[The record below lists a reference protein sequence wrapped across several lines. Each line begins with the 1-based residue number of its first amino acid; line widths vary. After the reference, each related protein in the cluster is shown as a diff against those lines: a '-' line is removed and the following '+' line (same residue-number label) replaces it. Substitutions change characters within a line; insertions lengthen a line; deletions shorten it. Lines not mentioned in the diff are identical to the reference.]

1 MTKADVTTTHDPASL
16 AAWEKA
22 IEGEIAEIASMMA
35 PLQTKLDAA
44 REKLDLVQR
53 LRHLVVGSRK
63 SDKPSNPASNG
74 AATSPSLEVEG
85 HIEAI
90 LEKAGEPLHIGS
102 IRQQLIERGVPL
114 PGRGDEANIIL
125 RLRRAPNQFVR
136 TGRGMYGLSRWNL
149 QAVPPS
155 AKKRRFRRR
164 RKAAA

>member
-1 MTKADVTTTHDPASL
+1 DPAAL

-22 IEGEIAEIASMMA
+22 IEGEIAEIAATMT
-35 PLQTKLDAA
+35 PLQKRLDAA

-53 LRHLVVGSRK
+53 LRHLVAGGGK
-63 SDKPSNPASNG
+63 PDKPSNPASSG
-74 AATSPSLEVEG
+74 AGTNTPLEVEG

-90 LEKAGEPLHIGS
+90 LEKAGEPVHIGS
-102 IRQQLIERGVPL
+102 IRQQLIERGIPL

-125 RLRRAPNQFVR
+125 RLRRAPDRFVR
-136 TGRGMYGLSRWNL
+136 TGRGMYGLSRWNI

>member
-1 MTKADVTTTHDPASL
+1 MPKGDVGTAHDPAAL
-16 AAWEKA
+16 AEWEEA
-22 IEGEIAEIASMMA
+22 IQAEIAEIVATMT
-35 PLQTKLDAA
+35 PLQARLDAA

-53 LRHLVVGSRK
+53 LRHLVAGAGNPN
-63 SDKPSNPASNG
+63 KPPNPPSSANPAG
-74 AATSPSLEVEG
+74 PHLEVEG

-90 LEKAGEPLHIGS
+90 LEKVGEPVHIGA

-125 RLRRAPNQFVR
+125 RLRRAPDQFVR

>member
-1 MTKADVTTTHDPASL
+1 MSNVHVATDYDPAAL

-22 IEGEIAEIASMMA
+22 IESEIAEIAAMMT
-35 PLQTKLDAA
+35 PLQKRLDAA

-53 LRHLVVGSRK
+53 LRHLIAGGGK
-63 SDKPSNPASNG
+63 PEKPSNSASSAG
-74 AATSPSLEVEG
+74 TTPSLNVEG

-90 LEKAGEPLHIGS
+90 LEKAGEPQHIAS

-114 PGRGDEANIIL
+114 PGRGNEANIIL
-125 RLRRAPNQFVR
+125 RLRRAPDRFVR
-136 TGRGMYGLSRWNL
+136 TGRGMYGLSRWNI

-155 AKKRRFRRR
+155 ARKRRFRRR